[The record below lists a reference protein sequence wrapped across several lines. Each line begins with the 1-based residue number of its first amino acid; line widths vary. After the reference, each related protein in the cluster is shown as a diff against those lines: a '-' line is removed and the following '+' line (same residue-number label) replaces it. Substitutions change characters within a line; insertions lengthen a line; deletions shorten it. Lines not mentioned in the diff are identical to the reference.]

1 MTLNELRY
9 LVAVAREQHFGRAAK
24 SCFVSQPTLSVAI
37 RKLEDELGI
46 TVFERDSGKIMVTAE
61 GAPIVEQA
69 RRVLDEAARL
79 KQLAQQ
85 KHDPLEGSLRV
96 GAIYTVGPYLFPQ
109 LVPELRKIAPKMPLM
124 IEENLTANLRERL
137 RNGQVDVIIIAL
149 PFSGAGL
156 ETMPI
161 YDEPFSVVVPADHPW
176 AKRKRLK
183 SAELAN
189 QPLLLLGE
197 GHCFRDQVIDAC
209 PECVG
214 PSEGNAGANT
224 VEGSSLE
231 TIRQMVAS
239 GLGITVLPATSLAY
253 PMGSRNRQSLVEI
266 PFEGRS
272 PTRTIALAWRKGY
285 PRRGA
290 IDALR
295 KSILN
300 SRLPDVTY
308 LHLAE

>member
-37 RKLEDELGI
+37 RKLEDELGVK
-46 TVFERDSGKIMVTAE
+46 VFERESGQIMVTAE
-61 GAPIVEQA
+61 GRPIVEQA
-69 RRVLDEAARL
+69 RRVLDEATRL
-79 KQLAQQ
+79 KQIAQQ
-85 KHDPLEGSLRV
+85 KHDPLEGSLHV

-124 IEENLTANLRERL
+124 IEENFTARLRERL
-137 RNGQVDVIIIAL
+137 RNGQVDVVIIAL
-149 PFSGAGL
+149 PFSGAGI
-156 ETMPI
+156 ETMPV
-161 YDEPFSVVVPADHPW
+161 YDEPFSVVVPTDHPW

-183 SAELAN
+183 STELAG

-214 PSEGNAGANT
+214 PSEGNEGANT

-239 GLGITVLPATSLAY
+239 GLGITVLPATSLSY
-253 PMGSRNRQSLVEI
+253 PMGSRNRRSLVEI

-272 PTRTIALAWRKGY
+272 PTRTIALAWRKGF

-290 IDALR
+290 VDALR
-295 KSILN
+295 EAILK

-308 LHLAE
+308 LHLPE

>member
-24 SCFVSQPTLSVAI
+24 SCFVSQPTLSVAVK
-37 RKLEDELGI
+37 KLEEELGI
-46 TVFERDSGKIMVTAE
+46 QVFERDAGQIMVTAE
-61 GAPIVEQA
+61 GEPIVEQA

-85 KHDPLEGSLRV
+85 KTDPLEGSLRV

-109 LVPELRKIAPKMPLM
+109 LVPELRKIAPRMPLM
-124 IEENLTANLRERL
+124 IEENFTANLRERL

-149 PFSGAGL
+149 PFSGPGI
-156 ETMPI
+156 ETQPI
-161 YDEPFSVVVPADHPW
+161 YDEPFSVVVPKDHAW

-183 SAELAN
+183 SSELAD

-214 PSEGNAGANT
+214 PGNGSEGANT

-239 GLGITVLPATSLAY
+239 GLGITVLPATSLSY
-253 PMGSRNRQSLVEI
+253 PMGARSRRSLVEI

-272 PTRTIALAWRKGY
+272 PTRTIALAWRKGF
-285 PRRGA
+285 PRQA
-290 IDALR
+290 AVEALR
-295 KSILN
+295 DAILKSD
-300 SRLPDVTY
+300 LPDVTY
-308 LHLAE
+308 LHL